1 MADPYAGPSAGPAGP
16 PSAPD
21 GRSTRVL
28 TFLRGVLVQALVRPV
43 REGRI
48 RELGWPYGL
57 RAVVLVA
64 YLAFAGAGVLVV
76 ASGTVR
82 RASVLGP
89 AGTGGVVIPE
99 PAVWILATLFSF
111 GLSLLLTAGLRAPWW
126 LRVLALLVVLA
137 ALGAWS
143 LRTPGTAG
151 SVVWPVL
158 VLVLLAGLV
167 VLVVVRSR
175 RTFAWWELAVVWA
188 TSGACVVVGLFEN
201 RYAVGFGYDQVPVLL
216 QYLAGVLG
224 YLVLPT
230 ALVAGA
236 SVAEVCLRLTV
247 AATGQAQRL
256 ARRWVPYAVLGVVLV
271 VRGVQVGRQLVA
283 RDPVLQGWDVVV
295 PTLVLVGL
303 LALVG
308 AGVLA
313 VSRRRPG
320 HEPVAVDELGDELTA
335 VGLPVAAALILVTLP
350 LQLAVG
356 VVPLVAALAP
366 GLLLG
371 THLDAA
377 ALVGRLVDPVR
388 AVVGLVVLALALRA
402 ARRGRTTRALVLGMV
417 GVVLVVLA
425 RSLVQ
430 GPQTRAGVDPDL
442 LNLVATVVVVVG
454 GLVQLG
460 RRRLDASR
468 VLALAGALTICA
480 LFSGRDFISDPV
492 GSVLG
497 FSGAA
502 LVLFGLV
509 WDLFTGSAW
518 ANGESRRF
526 ARPTR
531 VLLVLAG
538 SVTTMSVLAFA
549 ALVRDASATVFL
561 DPYAELGDLL
571 LGTALLAAGLV
582 AVLAPTTG
590 ALPAPEGTSGEA
602 YARRPTSASSASS
615 RSSTSQAGP
624 V

>member
-1 MADPYAGPSAGPAGP
+1 M
-16 PSAPD
+16 
-21 GRSTRVL
+21 
-28 TFLRGVLVQALVRPV
+28 
-43 REGRI
+43 
-48 RELGWPYGL
+48 
-57 RAVVLVA
+57 
-64 YLAFAGAGVLVV
+64 
-76 ASGTVR
+76 
-82 RASVLGP
+82 
-89 AGTGGVVIPE
+89 
-99 PAVWILATLFSF
+99 
-111 GLSLLLTAGLRAPWW
+111 
-126 LRVLALLVVLA
+126 
-137 ALGAWS
+137 
-143 LRTPGTAG
+143 
-151 SVVWPVL
+151 
-158 VLVLLAGLV
+158 
-167 VLVVVRSR
+167 
-175 RTFAWWELAVVWA
+175 
-188 TSGACVVVGLFEN
+188 
-201 RYAVGFGYDQVPVLL
+201 
-216 QYLAGVLG
+216 
-224 YLVLPT
+224 
-230 ALVAGA
+230 
-236 SVAEVCLRLTV
+236 
-247 AATGQAQRL
+247 
-256 ARRWVPYAVLGVVLV
+256 
-271 VRGVQVGRQLVA
+271 
-283 RDPVLQGWDVVV
+283 
-295 PTLVLVGL
+295 
-303 LALVG
+303 
-308 AGVLA
+308 
-313 VSRRRPG
+313 
-320 HEPVAVDELGDELTA
+320 
-335 VGLPVAAALILVTLP
+335 AAALILVTLP

-388 AVVGLVVLALALRA
+388 AVVGLVVLVLALRA

-509 WDLFTGSAW
+509 WDLFAGSAW

-602 YARRPTSASSASS
+602 YARRPSSASSASS

>member
-1 MADPYAGPSAGPAGP
+1 MADPRPWA
-16 PSAPD
+16 
-21 GRSTRVL
+21 RVVPY
-28 TFLRGVLVQALVRPV
+28 LRAVLVQALVRPV

-48 RELGWPYGL
+48 REQSWPYGL

-64 YLAFAGAGVLVV
+64 YLAFAVAGVLVV
-76 ASGTVR
+76 AAGGIR

-89 AGTGGVVIPE
+89 AGSGGVGLPE
-99 PAVWILATLFSF
+99 PAVWMLATLFSF

-137 ALGAWS
+137 ALAAWS
-143 LRTPGTAG
+143 LRTPGTSG
-151 SVVWPVL
+151 SVWWPVL

-175 RTFAWWELAVVWA
+175 RPFAWWELAAVWA
-188 TSGACVVVGLFEN
+188 ISGTCLVVGLVEN
-201 RYAVGFGYDQVPVLL
+201 RYSLDFGSDQVPLLL
-216 QYLAGVLG
+216 QYLASVLG

-230 ALVAGA
+230 AVVAGA

-256 ARRWVPYAVLGVVLV
+256 ARRWVPYAVLGVVLAA
-271 VRGVQVGRQLVA
+271 RGVQVGLQLA
-283 RDPVLQGWDVVV
+283 DRDPVTQGWDVVL
-295 PTLVLVGL
+295 PSLVLVGL

-313 VSRRRPG
+313 VARRRPG
-320 HEPVAVDELGDELTA
+320 HQGVAVDGLGDELTA
-335 VGLPVAAALILVTLP
+335 VGLPVAAALILVNLP

-366 GLLLG
+366 AGLLG
-371 THLDAA
+371 SDLDAA
-377 ALVGRLVDPVR
+377 GLVGRLVDPIR
-388 AVVGLVVLALALRA
+388 AVVGLAVMGLALRA
-402 ARRGRTTRALVLGMV
+402 ARRGRATRALVLGMV
-417 GVVLVVLA
+417 GVVLVMLA

-430 GPQTRAGVDPDL
+430 GPQTRAGIDPDL

-454 GLVQLG
+454 GLVQLV

-492 GSVLG
+492 GAVLG
-497 FSGAA
+497 FSGGA

-518 ANGESRRF
+518 ANGDSRRF
-526 ARPTR
+526 GRPTR

-549 ALVRDASATVFL
+549 ALVRDGSTTVYL

-590 ALPAPEGTSGEA
+590 RRPPLAPENVPGNVPGDEVTYAGPVGSG
-602 YARRPTSASSASS
+602 RSASSASS
-615 RSSTSQAGP
+615 SSTSQSRPG
-624 V
+624 